1 MHKKRQYQN
10 GRIPARTG
18 ASIAI
23 IRSLPGL
30 KLGTLTALGFFQHS
44 GRLSLCTG
52 FLAEDVSLVLDSW
65 QSGPQI
71 VPLVHGR
78 VDLKLCSGFKAE
90 WTSNC
95 VLGPWQSGPQIVLWG
110 F

>member
-23 IRSLPGL
+23 IRSLSGL
-30 KLGTLTALGFFQHS
+30 KLRTLTALGFQHS

-52 FLAEDVSLVLDSW
+52 FLAEDVSIVLDSW

-71 VPLVHGR
+71 VLLVHGR
-78 VDLKLCSGFKAE
+78 VDLKLCSGFLAE
-90 WTSNC
+90 GT
-95 VLGPWQSGPQIVLWG
+95 
-110 F
+110 